1 MGCQLAAPAITPA
14 VEQYDVGTFTAR
26 LKHRGHK
33 QRKYILVFTCIF
45 QSFIMFVRKVH
56 SDSSFKMK
64 KKLIIPLKES
74 KSHFVDI
81 KGLQYNALKILKDIF
96 RVKDCFYQLIDDGQ

>member
-1 MGCQLAAPAITPA
+1 M
-14 VEQYDVGTFTAR
+14 
-26 LKHRGHK
+26 
-33 QRKYILVFTCIF
+33 
-45 QSFIMFVRKVH
+45 SVRKVH
-56 SDSSFKMK
+56 SDSRVKMKKK

-96 RVKDCFYQLIDDGQ
+96 RVKNCLYQLIDDGQ